1 MSDKGIAAITD
12 TVVID
17 VRAQLLQH
25 GNGNDCQR
33 LLMLPADLEALY
45 EALKKHI
52 YDDGGVDA

>member
-52 YDDGGVDA
+52 YDEEC